1 MPPQRHKT
9 ERHLPVLQDAGV
21 EALLPQLVEAP
32 ALRAAGPGRG
42 GAAEAQGLRPLVD
55 VAQGQVGKAAGG
67 DVLPR
72 HGAIDRLL
80 TKFPVEDADV
90 DEAILRGGEA
100 PEEPRLLGGRGEG
113 RPVDHGS
120 QRPQGDAFHLGRPE
134 DMDVPR
140 PVPGVGAL
148 RPEGIVV
155 ARREE
160 NRHRHLRQ
168 GLLHGLHRF
177 GVGLSVKEIA
187 GEQHEIRLPGPNG
200 LRQSPHELPL
210 LPPALRRLL
219 RRQGGKG
226 AVQVEVRRVDEFQH
240 RIPPQFCSSGRQPLQ
255 TSTQAVKPLE
265 QRSSSSQLISMAL
278 LALPAAGKT
287 VANRRREIS
296 R

>member
-1 MPPQRHKT
+1 M
-9 ERHLPVLQDAGV
+9 
-21 EALLPQLVEAP
+21 
-32 ALRAAGPGRG
+32 
-42 GAAEAQGLRPLVD
+42 D
-55 VAQGQVGKAAGG
+55 VAQGQIGKAAGG
-67 DVLPR
+67 DVLPG
-72 HGAIDRLL
+72 HGIIDRLL
-80 TKFPVEDADV
+80 TKLPVEDAEV
-90 DEAILRGGEA
+90 DETVLRGGEA
-100 PEEPRLLGGRGEG
+100 PEEPRLLGGCGEG

-120 QRPQGDAFHLGRPE
+120 QRPQEDALHLGRPE
-134 DMDVPR
+134 KMNVPR

-155 ARREE
+155 ARGQEDRY
-160 NRHRHLRQ
+160 RHGGQ
-168 GLLHGLHRF
+168 GLLHSLRRLR
-177 GVGLSVKEIA
+177 VDPAVKEVA
-187 GEQHEIRLPGPNG
+187 GEQHEIRPPGPNG

-210 LPPALRRLL
+210 LPAALCRLL

-226 AVQVEVRRVDEFQH
+226 AVQMEVRRVDEFQH

-287 VANRRREIS
+287 VAKRRREIS